1 VEGYGGALS
10 AVWGLGAWRD
20 SAVFQAVLGRGI
32 SNYFNDNFGLGTDV
46 GFNAEGRLVAT
57 PAGSVTVGY
66 SHYWT
71 KLVRSTVSYGYT
83 RINNP
88 AGDPGTTYHTSQY
101 ATGNIIFQPTVRF
114 LFGAEY
120 IYGSARRKNNFIWI
134 APRVQ
139 ASLTYYINKYP
150 PENR

>member
-1 VEGYGGALS
+1 
-10 AVWGLGAWRD
+10 
-20 SAVFQAVLGRGI
+20 VFQTVIGRGI

-46 GFNAEGRLVAT
+46 GFNAEGHLVAT
-57 PAGSVTVGY
+57 PVGSVTAGY

-71 KLVRSTVSYGYT
+71 KIVRTTFSYGYL
-83 RINNP
+83 RVNNP
-88 AGDPGTTYHTSQY
+88 AGDPPTTYHTSQY
-101 ATGNIIFQPTVRF
+101 ATGNIIIQPSVRF

-120 IYGSARRKNNFIWI
+120 IYGSARRKSTFEWV

-150 PENR
+150 PESR